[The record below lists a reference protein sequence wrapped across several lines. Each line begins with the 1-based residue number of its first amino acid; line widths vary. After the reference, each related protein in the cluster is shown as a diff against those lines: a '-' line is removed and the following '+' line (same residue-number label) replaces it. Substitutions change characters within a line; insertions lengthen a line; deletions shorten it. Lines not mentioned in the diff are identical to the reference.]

1 MYIVREDA
9 SQYFGTMWIK
19 WRLKCVVQQE
29 KHSNVSCEH
38 VISPSKEQQLLLRD
52 DGIWTFFESH
62 CDSDSKFLRNAPE
75 KIRAEKKTAMSLSTD
90 EQMFRIDH
98 QLTILLFMVIQIYYS
113 QQYQSAETSKKSSIL
128 TMDCLIDLLA
138 CFYSVFLAILHED
151 AVNYAKCSFYLFQ
164 ALVFHSMC
172 YVPFA
177 MHAFYWYE
185 TFYTSRII
193 ILFRK
198 IKCICLMALAT
209 KSWKF
214 GYFDAFC
221 GTSKANR
228 SL

>member
-52 DGIWTFFESH
+52 DGIWTFFKRH
-62 CDSDSKFLRNAPE
+62 CDSDLKFSEECSRENTRWKENRNVIIDRRTDVQDRSSTNYIIIYGNPNILFTTISKCRDVEKVEHIQWQWIVWSTCFVFLRNSPWR
-75 KIRAEKKTAMSLSTD
+75 RA
-90 EQMFRIDH
+90 
-98 QLTILLFMVIQIYYS
+98 
-113 QQYQSAETSKKSSIL
+113 
-128 TMDCLIDLLA
+128 
-138 CFYSVFLAILHED
+138 
-151 AVNYAKCSFYLFQ
+151 NYAKCSFYLFQ

-214 GYFDAFC
+214 GYFNAFR

-228 SL
+228 LL

>member
-113 QQYQSAETSKKSSIL
+113 QQYQSAETSKKSSIFNDNGL
-128 TMDCLIDLLA
+128 SDRLA
-138 CFYSVFLAILHED
+138 CMF
-151 AVNYAKCSFYLFQ
+151 
-164 ALVFHSMC
+164 
-172 YVPFA
+172 
-177 MHAFYWYE
+177 
-185 TFYTSRII
+185 
-193 ILFRK
+193 LFRFLGNSPWRRCK
-198 IKCICLMALAT
+198 LCKMLVLLVSSTCFPFNVLRPICNACFLLIWNFLYI
-209 KSWKF
+209 SYH
-214 GYFDAFC
+214 YFV
-221 GTSKANR
+221 SKN
-228 SL
+228 